1 MEIKVELSKRVFWRF
16 GVFDTW
22 IRRRQ
27 WRSPALFACILC
39 LCGAICFTRRQVSG
53 AGFLGTVL
61 ITVGLGIPAVYVLS
75 FFLSLR
81 LQMAIQKLD
90 RPQYAYTVKLLEGP
104 EGITVENGRE
114 KASYRWDQVHH
125 AYRGALA
132 VYIYITPQRAF
143 LLPYACLAEG
153 PEVLWG
159 LLERQLSATGRWSP
173 GY

>member
-1 MEIKVELSKRVFWRF
+1 MEIKVELSKRVFRRF
-16 GVFDTW
+16 GIFDTW

-61 ITVGLGIPAVYVLS
+61 IIVGLGIPAAYVLS
-75 FFLSLR
+75 FFLSLHR
-81 LQMAIQKLD
+81 QAAIQKLD
-90 RPQYAYTVKLLEGP
+90 RPQYAYTVTLSEEP
-104 EGITVENGRE
+104 EGIAVENGRE
-114 KASYRWDQVHH
+114 KAVYRWDQVHH

-132 VYIYITPQRAF
+132 VYLYISPQRAF
-143 LLPYACLAEG
+143 LLPYACLPEG
-153 PEVLWG
+153 PEILWD
-159 LLERQLSATGRWSP
+159 LLEKQLSATGRWSP